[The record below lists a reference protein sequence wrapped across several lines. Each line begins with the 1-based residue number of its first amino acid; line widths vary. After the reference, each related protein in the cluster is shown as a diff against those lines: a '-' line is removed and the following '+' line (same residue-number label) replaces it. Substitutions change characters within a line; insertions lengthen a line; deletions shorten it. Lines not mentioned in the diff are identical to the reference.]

1 MTTAL
6 VLAGG
11 GARGAYEAGALSVL
25 LPELESR
32 GERPT
37 IYVGTSVGAI
47 NASMLAATAH
57 LPARESVEGIVDLW
71 SGLSKDQVIRPI
83 ALRQGPLAAL
93 RYAGGL
99 ISIPGG
105 RLPSM
110 LDPEPLT
117 GNLRKWVD
125 WDRLGTNVDEG
136 TVDTLAVVA
145 TSARTGRSVIFVDE
159 HQGRA
164 HHR

>member
-25 LPELESR
+25 LPALERR

-47 NASMLAATAH
+47 NASMLAASAH
-57 LPARESVEGIVDLW
+57 LPATESVEGIVDLW
-71 SGLSKDQVIRPI
+71 RNLTKDQVIRPI
-83 ALRQGPLAAL
+83 ARRQGPLAAL
-93 RYAGGL
+93 RYAGEL
-99 ISIPGG
+99 MSIPGV

-110 LDPEPLT
+110 LDPAPLT
-117 GNLRKWVD
+117 GNLEKWVD
-125 WDRLGTNVDEG
+125 WARLGANVDEG
-136 TVDTLAVVA
+136 LVDTLAVVA

-159 HQGRA
+159 HKGR
-164 HHR
+164 